1 MKVDERESQKNHK
14 KTAKKEVQVPL
25 AKDCSDEAEEDEVRF
40 VKKNG
45 KVLASDGC
53 DILDFDLS
61 DPACRQFCLFAWCIT
76 FIGIRFR
83 PFDSKL
89 AITLRLIYQG
99 LVIALCLYTCGY
111 DFYHAVYHYDPR
123 TSGTAYQWMVVVAQ
137 AMFSQFF
144 LTKAQLKLWIP
155 DFFHTLKHA
164 RIDDG
169 GYFDKPRERS
179 IRNNTNRFLF
189 LFFTA
194 IGANFCYFLS
204 VQFDFATE
212 VIHSSF
218 RYTYIYEELVYL
230 RLYLIYFNMEV
241 WAIALHTYMCL
252 SNIMYWEAKKFNR
265 KLKEM
270 KAETPEEMVKKV
282 EEMILIHTQLN
293 RCVRELDQIF
303 KIYAFLIVC
312 SIVPSTLF
320 TAAMVLTRTS
330 MIGFLLWFV

>member
-137 AMFSQFF
+137 AMFSQ
-144 LTKAQLKLWIP
+144 
-155 DFFHTLKHA
+155 
-164 RIDDG
+164 
-169 GYFDKPRERS
+169 PRERS

-212 VIHSSF
+212 VIHPSF

-330 MIGFLLWFV
+330 IIGFLLWFV